1 MPEAVI
7 VSAARSPIGR
17 AHKGSLKDVRPDDL
31 TVQMIEAALAKV
43 PELDRADIED
53 LMLGVGQPSGE
64 AGYNIGRAVAVLAG
78 MDHLPGVTVN
88 RYCAA
93 SLQTTRMALH
103 AIKSGEG
110 HVFISGGVETISRYV
125 DGWADGPPGTQ
136 NPAFADAEARTQRF
150 AAGGQT
156 WSDPRAE
163 GHLPDVYMSMGL
175 TAENVAQLKGITREE
190 QDEFAVRSQNRAERA
205 IANGFWSRDIT
216 PVKTPDGTQVTA
228 DDGPRPG
235 VTVDSL
241 GALRP
246 VFKPDGTVTAGNCCP
261 LNDGAAALVIMSD
274 TKARDLG
281 ITPLAR
287 IVSTAVSGLSPEIM
301 GLGPVDSSRRALEL
315 AGLSMADIDLV
326 EINEA
331 FAAQALASARELGID
346 EDRLNVNGG
355 AIAVGHPFGMTGARI
370 TSTLINSLQ
379 WHDKQFGLETM
390 CIGGGQ
396 GMAMVLE
403 RLS

>member
-156 WSDPRAE
+156 WC
-163 GHLPDVYMSMGL
+163 L
-175 TAENVAQLKGITREE
+175 TLGR
-190 QDEFAVRSQNRAERA
+190 
-205 IANGFWSRDIT
+205 RDT
-216 PVKTPDGTQVTA
+216 C
-228 DDGPRPG
+228 
-235 VTVDSL
+235 L
-241 GALRP
+241 
-246 VFKPDGTVTAGNCCP
+246 
-261 LNDGAAALVIMSD
+261 
-274 TKARDLG
+274 
-281 ITPLAR
+281 
-287 IVSTAVSGLSPEIM
+287 
-301 GLGPVDSSRRALEL
+301 
-315 AGLSMADIDLV
+315 
-326 EINEA
+326 
-331 FAAQALASARELGID
+331 
-346 EDRLNVNGG
+346 
-355 AIAVGHPFGMTGARI
+355 
-370 TSTLINSLQ
+370 TSTCR
-379 WHDKQFGLETM
+379 WD
-390 CIGGGQ
+390 
-396 GMAMVLE
+396 
-403 RLS
+403 